1 MDPQGVGTNTE
12 MLVGASSSFLDQS
25 PGVVVNSSTRIKYI
39 TPSFVFTDYDIFCLI
54 LLDTICFYYFIT
66 RITMSTVSHKDRI
79 DPIMDDHI
87 QNKVD
92 NEMDTTRYSDYLGRS
107 SPKLDNGMENN
118 IELCLLG
125 VAYSC

>member
-1 MDPQGVGTNTE
+1 MR
-12 MLVGASSSFLDQS
+12 F
-25 PGVVVNSSTRIKYI
+25 
-39 TPSFVFTDYDIFCLI
+39 FCLI

-79 DPIMDDHI
+79 DPIMDDHL
-87 QNKVD
+87 QNTVD
-92 NEMDTTRYSDYLGRS
+92 HAMDTTRYSDYLGRS

-118 IELCLLG
+118 IERYLPG